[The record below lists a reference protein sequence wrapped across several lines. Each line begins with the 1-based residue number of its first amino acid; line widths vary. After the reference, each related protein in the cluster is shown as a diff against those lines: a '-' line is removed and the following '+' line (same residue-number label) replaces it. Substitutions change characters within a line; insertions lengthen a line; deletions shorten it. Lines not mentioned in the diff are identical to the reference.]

1 MSTLKEKANE
11 ILAEKSEK
19 IKPGN
24 IRKGVKIFDITGTL
38 DSSGSGSK
46 TKVPNFMRF
55 DSSSVFSEF
64 YGGFVDNPETG
75 NYSYPKENWDSL
87 INFYSSLDLSE
98 LKDFSYM
105 FTELYFNE
113 DGDGY
118 SPIYYPLNLNIDTAS
133 GKVFDNM
140 FSGACITNAP
150 ELDLSNAVGAY
161 LMFGNCRGLVDVPVY
176 SIHTSLED
184 IDEMAEYSGKDLEEY
199 LHDNFVAGMY
209 SNCDN
214 LSEESLNNILAM
226 LADEDFPMNKVQP
239 PYAHWKTLD
248 HTIGL
253 SLEQSNICTGLEN
266 WERCSHLGWEP
277 YAPLN

>member
-24 IRKGVKIFDITGTL
+24 IRKGVKIFDVTGTL

-98 LKDFSYM
+98 
-105 FTELYFNE
+105 
-113 DGDGY
+113 
-118 SPIYYPLNLNIDTAS
+118 NIQRDKKFIQT
-133 GKVFDNM
+133 
-140 FSGACITNAP
+140 
-150 ELDLSNAVGAY
+150 LDLGE
-161 LMFGNCRGLVDVPVY
+161 
-176 SIHTSLED
+176 I
-184 IDEMAEYSGKDLEEY
+184 
-199 LHDNFVAGMY
+199 
-209 SNCDN
+209 
-214 LSEESLNNILAM
+214 LN
-226 LADEDFPMNKVQP
+226 
-239 PYAHWKTLD
+239 
-248 HTIGL
+248 
-253 SLEQSNICTGLEN
+253 
-266 WERCSHLGWEP
+266 
-277 YAPLN
+277 